1 MKKITLY
8 HIRTVL
14 RRHLKIMAIAIFI
27 DAVWGDPKQI
37 YNKIPH
43 PIIWIGNLIGY
54 LDKKLNHP
62 QDTAQRQKRNGFITL
77 GVTITL
83 PCIMGYWIQKILF
96 KVFSKPIAYLFSGII
111 GSIFIAR
118 RSLYEHVQNVSNAL
132 EQHDVNIARNEVSQI
147 VGRNTSQLDSS
158 GIARAAIES
167 LAENFSDGVTAPIFW
182 GCIGGLPGIIIY
194 KAINTADSMIG
205 HKTNKY
211 RYFGY
216 AAAKTDDYVNYPA
229 SRLSALWII
238 LAASRKPMHD
248 LKAVIKDAKKHN
260 SPNAGWPE
268 AAMATCLSIYLA
280 GPRQY
285 KETIVNTAWIG
296 SGRKKIDQKDI
307 QKSLRI
313 FLSACNIHYVFILF
327 ITLLINKY
335 KNTHD

>member
-14 RRHLKIMAIAIFI
+14 LRHLKIMAIAIFI

-37 YNKIPH
+37 YNNIPH

-62 QDTAQRQKRNGFITL
+62 QDTAQRQKRNGFLAL
-77 GVTITL
+77 GLTVAL
-83 PCIMGYWIQKILF
+83 PCLIGYLIQKICF
-96 KVFSKPIAYLFSGII
+96 KIFPKPIAYLLSGII

-118 RSLYEHVQNVSNAL
+118 HSLYEHVQNVSNAL
-132 EQHDVNIARNEVSQI
+132 EQPDINIARNEVSQI
-147 VGRNTSQLDSS
+147 VGRNTSQLDRSD
-158 GIARAAIES
+158 IARAAIES

-194 KAINTADSMIG
+194 KAINTTDSMIG
-205 HKTNKY
+205 HKTTKY
-211 RYFGY
+211 QHFGY

-238 LAASRKPMHD
+238 LAASKKPMHD

-285 KETIVNTAWIG
+285 NNIVINSGWIG
-296 SGRKKIDQKDI
+296 NGKKELDQNDI
-307 QKSLRI
+307 QNALEI
-313 FLSACNIHYVFILF
+313 FLSACNIHYLFIL
-327 ITLLINKY
+327 IKIICIKKSDCL
-335 KNTHD
+335 